1 MKDLGVMLLE
11 RDIEID
17 DEFVRRIKEEVE
29 EAVTK
34 ELCDPISAKTILS
47 QLGRVDTEAQCE
59 ERKAAITKILLASTW
74 TQRLYFD
81 IRSAIMALMSGA
93 ATFIVIWYFAT
104 INLIQA
110 LFLGIFVFV
119 FSLVISRLFDTTI
132 TKVARKIVRYLSRHK
147 RLRTFILK
155 NF

>member
-1 MKDLGVMLLE
+1 LE
-11 RDIEID
+11 TDIEID

-34 ELCDPISAKTILS
+34 ELCDPASAKTILS
-47 QLGRVDTEAQCE
+47 QVDGIDPEARCE

-81 IRSAIMALMSGA
+81 IRSAMMALMSGA
-93 ATFIVIWYFAT
+93 TTFIVIWYFAT

-110 LFLGIFVFV
+110 LLLGIFVFV
-119 FSLVISRLFDTTI
+119 FSLVISRLFDAAI
-132 TKVARKIVRYLSRHK
+132 TRAAKKIVRYLSKHK

>member
-1 MKDLGVMLLE
+1 MLLE
-11 RDIEID
+11 TDIEID

-47 QLGRVDTEAQCE
+47 QIDRTDTEAQCE

-81 IRSAIMALMSGA
+81 IRSAVMALVSGGT
-93 ATFIVIWYFAT
+93 TFIVIWYFAT

-110 LFLGIFVFV
+110 FFLGIFVFV
-119 FSLVISRLFDTTI
+119 FSLVISRLFDTMI
-132 TKVARKIVRYLSRHK
+132 TRTARKIVRYLGKHK